1 MATLNLKSIATF
13 VSIQAAAMQA
23 ATTTLLDFSVG
34 SVFLALVKANAAVGM
49 WLQSLILQVLAVS
62 RLATSFGPD
71 VDSFIADFDLKRL
84 QPSGSAGQVT
94 FSRFTSTFA
103 AFIPVG
109 TTVQT
114 AGGAQVFTVGADPT
128 NAAFSAPANGFIL
141 AAGVP
146 SLTVTVVSASTG
158 TAANVA
164 AGTVNVLTQAISGVD
179 SVSNAAPF
187 TGGASGETDPA
198 VKVRFP
204 INILGRQ
211 DGTAFGAEAALANLN
226 VSISFTLTDQM
237 NYAGQFQAGYYYF
250 VVDDGTGFPSA
261 AFLNAAT
268 AALLAVKPLGV
279 WFGVFAP
286 IITRANVSLI
296 LSIDPGFT
304 ASAVIAQ
311 VSAMIANNITA
322 LGLGAGLQQTQ
333 IANWAWSV
341 LGVTG
346 VTAITLQG
354 VSGDP
359 GDIAPNNQ
367 VRILPNNISVSQG

>member
-1 MATLNLKSIATF
+1 MATLDLKSIATF

-49 WLQSLILQVLAVS
+49 WLQSIIIQVLAVS
-62 RLATSFGPD
+62 RLATSFNSD
-71 VDSFIADFDLKRL
+71 VNSFIADFDMTRL

-94 FSRFTSTFA
+94 FSRFTPTFA

-114 AGGAQVFTVGADPT
+114 ASGAQVFTVIADPT
-128 NAAFSAPANGFIL
+128 NPAFSATANGFIL

-146 SLTVTVVSASTG
+146 SLTVTVNSASTG

-164 AGTVNVLTQAISGVD
+164 AGTVNILTQAISGVD
-179 SVSNAAPF
+179 NVTNAAPF
-187 TGGASGETDPA
+187 TGAASGETDAA
-198 VKVRFP
+198 VKLRFP
-204 INILGRQ
+204 KNILGRQ

-226 VSISFTLTDQM
+226 VSIAYTFRDQY
-237 NYAGQFQAGYYYF
+237 NYAGQFQPGYYYF
-250 VVDDGTGFPSA
+250 VVDDGTGFPSS

-268 AALLAVKPLGV
+268 VALLAVKPLGN

-286 IITRANVSLI
+286 IITQANVSLI
-296 LSIDPGFT
+296 LSIGSGFT

-311 VSAMIANNITA
+311 VSTLIANNITA
-322 LGLGAGLQQTQ
+322 LGLGAGLQYTQ
-333 IANWAWSV
+333 ISAWAWSV
-341 LGVTG
+341 PGVTG

-354 VSGDP
+354 VTGDA
-359 GDIAPNNQ
+359 GDIIPNNN